1 MSDQEWEE
9 AIRALP
15 TLAEET
21 ARRRAEPK
29 PSRFARKA
37 DDRKERREHADARD
51 KFRTR
56 IYVLDMGRCRCCH
69 RKVYLKISDAPHELA
84 VGHVHEW
91 VKRSQLGSD
100 LDLHNCILLCAECHD
115 TFGNHENIQPCDP
128 VKLMRGEVVFVPS
141 PPLRV

>member
-1 MSDQEWEE
+1 MGRSL
-9 AIRALP
+9 RALP

-29 PSRFARKA
+29 PSRFTDKAKARA
-37 DDRKERREHADARD
+37 EEREHDRARD
-51 KFRTR
+51 QFRTK
-56 IYVLDMGRCRCCH
+56 IYIADMGRCRCCH
-69 RKVYLKISDAPHELA
+69 RKVYLKIADAPHELA

-100 LDLHNCILLCAECHD
+100 LDPLNCILLCAECHFK
-115 TFGNHENIQPCDP
+115 FGNHDNIVPCSP
-128 VKLMRGEVVFVPS
+128 TKLMRGDVEFVSS